1 MTMAERDVLREVPL
15 LPAPAGTTTSPPD
28 VRAGLT
34 DIDVSFRRAS
44 RELKRSIDLVI
55 ASAALVLLSPLL
67 LVVGLAIRLT
77 SPGPALF
84 RQTRIGYRG
93 VPFVM
98 FKFRTMQQDSD
109 DSIHRAFVTA
119 MLSGEAVEPSQD
131 ETYKLTD
138 DPRVTR
144 LGAYLRRLSI
154 DELPQLINV
163 LRGEMSMV
171 GPRPAL
177 PWEVELF
184 EPEHLIRFQVKPGI
198 TGLWQVSGRSEVSF
212 SRALALDAE
221 YAGRPSLGLDLAI
234 LLKTLLV
241 VLRRRGAW

>member
-1 MTMAERDVLREVPL
+1 VAEREVLPEIPF
-15 LPAPAGTTTSPPD
+15 LPVADDTAASSG
-28 VRAGLT
+28 VERADRP
-34 DIDVSFRRAS
+34 DIDVSFGRAS
-44 RELKRSIDLVI
+44 PDLKRLLDLLI
-55 ASAALVLLSPLL
+55 ASFALILFSPLL
-67 LVVGLAIRLT
+67 LVVGLCIRLT

-98 FKFRTMQQDSD
+98 FKFRTMEHESD
-109 DSIHRAFVTA
+109 DSIHREYVSA
-119 MLSGEAVEPSQD
+119 MLSGRVVAPS
-131 ETYKLTD
+131 EEGIYKLTN
-138 DPRVTR
+138 DPRVTSF
-144 LGAYLRRLSI
+144 GSHLRRLSI

-198 TGLWQVSGRSEVSF
+198 TGLWQVSGRSDVSF

-221 YAGRPSLGLDLAI
+221 YAGRHSLGLDVAI
-234 LLKTLLV
+234 LVRTILV
-241 VLRRRGAW
+241 VLQRRGV